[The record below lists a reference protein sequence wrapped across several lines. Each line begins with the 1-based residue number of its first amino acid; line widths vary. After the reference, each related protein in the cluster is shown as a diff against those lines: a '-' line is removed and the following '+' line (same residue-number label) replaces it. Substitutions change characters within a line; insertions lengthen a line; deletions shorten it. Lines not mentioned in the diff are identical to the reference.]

1 MRAWIN
7 LTVVLK
13 MQFKNPLSFLV
24 LLFAFVGCSSS
35 PDNSSASKP
44 EIVKSQNA
52 EALVVS
58 CVDFHLM
65 NELDSMMEKRGLKGK
80 YDQIGLAGGSLGATS
95 DIFPTWRETF
105 WSHLA
110 FLSSH
115 QDIKRVILIDHRD
128 CDMYKFALNENF
140 STDRKK
146 ETDVHQQH
154 LSELVKEIKVKYPKL
169 IIEAW
174 LMDSSGKLEP
184 MSPDASAVSPAP
196 APLVVSTPAA

>member
-1 MRAWIN
+1 MKANNPSNQPIDIN
-7 LTVVLK
+7 IINK
-13 MQFKNPLSFLV
+13 ILS
-24 LLFAFVGCSSS
+24 
-35 PDNSSASKP
+35 NP
-44 EIVKSQNA
+44 EIIKSHHA

-65 NELDSMMEKRGLKGK
+65 NEMNSMMEKRGFKGK
-80 YDQIGLAGGSLGATS
+80 YDQIGLAGASLGATS

-110 FLSSH
+110 FLRSH

-128 CDMYKFALNENF
+128 CNMYKFALNENF

-146 ETDVHQQH
+146 ETDTHKQH
-154 LSELVKEIKVKYPKL
+154 LNQLVNEIKVKYPKL
-169 IIEAW
+169 LVEAW

-184 MSPDASAVSPAP
+184 MSDDAAAVSPAP
-196 APLVVSTPAA
+196 SPLVVSTPAA